1 MNREL
6 PAPLGSFSQDDVILL
21 LKDVTGLVE
30 ERDTALRER
39 EIQAGRHYSE
49 DLPVEQAPSEAY
61 MRVFNHL
68 VETKARQTALYTGI
82 VTRLMPRALNAP
94 CSFPWCGPVSR
105 AAY

>member
-39 EIQAGRHYSE
+39 EIQAGRH
-49 DLPVEQAPSEAY
+49 
-61 MRVFNHL
+61 
-68 VETKARQTALYTGI
+68 
-82 VTRLMPRALNAP
+82 
-94 CSFPWCGPVSR
+94 
-105 AAY
+105 

>member
-68 VETKARQTALYTGI
+68 VETKARQTALYTG
-82 VTRLMPRALNAP
+82 T
-94 CSFPWCGPVSR
+94 VSYTHLTLPTI
-105 AAY
+105 A